1 MTDPPQTP
9 RLSGAWRAQVELAE
23 ALSARL
29 RARELEVS
37 AVGPALDVRH
47 ASMLR
52 ALRNAVDYWASR
64 FARWPT
70 DGTLTLEQK
79 VRDHREWSLLIVHV
93 LAVLEPR

>member
-52 ALRNAVDYWASR
+52 ALRNAADYWASR
-64 FARWPT
+64 FARWPN